1 MSETRRGYRVG
12 MLDLASSLLD
22 RLDRGSRVVVVTVT
36 RVARSAPRGLGA
48 SMAVVGDGEVIG
60 SISGGCV
67 EGDSVMLAHAVLGDG
82 AARTARFGFDDDT
95 AHAAG
100 LACGGQVDVIAF
112 EVRADDAVAVE
123 ALRRA
128 AGDRPTT
135 VGIVLDGPRAGE
147 VVRGDDPAL
156 DDRTASA
163 LDAAAL
169 LAETRVV
176 EGGFGEGG
184 FGEGGDVERRTM
196 RPQEDESAEFV
207 LPSASSPPAGT
218 ADGLGA
224 AVGILAVSR
233 APRPRLIV
241 AGASDHA
248 AALCRV
254 AAASGFAVTVVD
266 AWELL
271 VTPERFPDAAE
282 LVVAPPHE
290 HLATLDP
297 DEIDARTA
305 VCVLTH
311 DTRLDVPALQ
321 QALSMPVGF
330 VGALGA
336 RPTVARRLEL
346 LREAGVPDDDLTR
359 LRSPLGL
366 DLGGSSPSETA
377 VAIVAEILSA
387 RHGGTGRPLRD
398 LAGPLHR
405 DRPSAEAGLHDGAS
419 PGAARCAMT
428 PGASDL
434 SSASVPR
441 GGESAGRRTN
451 PPDSSSPERIVLLSA
466 PDARADGTAQA
477 GRRSM
482 RETRAS

>member
-1 MSETRRGYRVG
+1 
-12 MLDLASSLLD
+12 MLDLASPLLD
-22 RLDRGSRVVVVTVT
+22 RLAAGSRVVVVTVT

-82 AARTARFGFDDDT
+82 EARTARFGFDDDT

-112 EVRADDAVAVE
+112 EVRADDATAVD
-123 ALRRA
+123 ALRTA
-128 AGDRPTT
+128 ADDRPTT
-135 VGIVLDGPRAGE
+135 IGLVLDGPRAGR
-147 VVRGDDPAL
+147 VVRRDDPAL
-156 DDRTASA
+156 DDRAA
-163 LDAAAL
+163 ADLDAAAL

-176 EGGFGEGG
+176 AGGLA
-184 FGEGGDVERRTM
+184 ERRTS
-196 RPQEDESAEFV
+196 RPPEDESPEIV

-218 ADGLGA
+218 TDGPGA
-224 AVGILAVSR
+224 AGRVLAVSR

-254 AAASGFAVTVVD
+254 AAAAGFAVTIVD

-271 VTPERFPDAAE
+271 VTSDRFPDAAE
-282 LVVAPPHE
+282 LVVALPHE
-290 HLATLDP
+290 HLAGLGP
-297 DEIDARTA
+297 DDIDARTA

-311 DTRLDVPALQ
+311 DTRLDVPALR
-321 QALSMPVGF
+321 QALAMPIGF

-336 RPTVARRLEL
+336 RTTAARRVEL
-346 LREAGVPDDDLTR
+346 LREAGASDDDLAR
-359 LRSPLGL
+359 LHSPLGL
-366 DLGGSSPSETA
+366 DLGGSSPAETA
-377 VAIVAEILSA
+377 VSVVAEILAA

-405 DRPSAEAGLHDGAS
+405 DRPLAEAALPRAGA
-419 PGAARCAMT
+419 R
-428 PGASDL
+428 
-434 SSASVPR
+434 
-441 GGESAGRRTN
+441 
-451 PPDSSSPERIVLLSA
+451 
-466 PDARADGTAQA
+466 PDAVSCAIAPPPP
-477 GRRSM
+477 GRRSI
-482 RETRAS
+482 RETRGS